1 MVQPLMWIT
10 LGESASAIEARQKQE
25 RERAKEKANQE
36 RDEAAMQK
44 RLAQFGF
51 QENQIQAMIKPEKR
65 LEVQRLDA
73 RPTSTIGPTESLT
86 PSSEY
91 QLEHTRR
98 FRHKLNFIG
107 RTYAWMLRRTG
118 AMAMRADECRSESE
132 SEDMASDETDHTEES
147 IAMQKVTDNL
157 QINHGD
163 AGQMLKEL
171 FAEWIEEDSG
181 SHSAP
186 SVG

>member
-1 MVQPLMWIT
+1 MWIT
-10 LGESASAIEARQKQE
+10 LGESASAIEARLKQE
-25 RERAKEKANQE
+25 RERAKEKADQE

-107 RTYAWMLRRTG
+107 HRLR
-118 AMAMRADECRSESE
+118 AESE

-147 IAMQKVTDNL
+147 IAIQKVTDNL